1 MNGRYQIAVHILTL
15 LHSAGDG
22 SLSSDYMAG
31 SININPVLVRKEL
44 SNLRKAGLVQ
54 SKEGNMGGYVL
65 AKPAGQI
72 SMADVYNAVEQS
84 PLLGKARNAPNP
96 KCTIG
101 QQISSHMDTLNMH
114 LRNVVTENLGQQ
126 TLEQFYNQF
135 K

>member
-15 LHSAGDG
+15 LHSAGNA

-31 SININPVLVRKEL
+31 SININPVLVRREL
-44 SNLRKAGLVQ
+44 IDLRKAGLVQ

-84 PLLGKARNAPNP
+84 PLLGKARNTPNP

-101 QQISSHMDTLNMH
+101 RQISLHMDTLNMR
-114 LRNVVTENLGQQ
+114 LRDVVTENLGQQ

>member
-15 LHSAGDG
+15 LHSAGDV

-31 SININPVLVRKEL
+31 SININPVLLRKEL

-54 SKEGNMGGYVL
+54 SKEGNMGGYML
-65 AKPAGQI
+65 TKPAGQI
-72 SMADVYNAVEQS
+72 NMADVYNAVEQA
-84 PLLGKARNAPNP
+84 PLLGKARNTPNP
-96 KCTIG
+96 KCAVG
-101 QQISSHMDTLNMH
+101 QQISSHMDTLNKR
-114 LRNVVTENLGQQ
+114 LRDVVTENLGQQ